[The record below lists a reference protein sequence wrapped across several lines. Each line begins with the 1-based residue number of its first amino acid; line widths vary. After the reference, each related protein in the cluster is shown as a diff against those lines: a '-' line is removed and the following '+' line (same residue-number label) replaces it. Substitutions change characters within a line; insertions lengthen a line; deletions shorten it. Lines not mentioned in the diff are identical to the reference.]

1 MKNRKLKLA
10 LLTVLPAILFWL
22 AWPPRDLFFLSF
34 VAFVPLFML
43 ERETNGRKGGGW
55 LIYLALLLWNAAI
68 SWWVWN
74 AEATSSIVMMTANA
88 GLMYL
93 PWLGYRKAKKTMS
106 ASRAFLVFIALWL
119 AYEYLHLNWQITW
132 PWFTLG
138 NIFAKH
144 NEVVQWYEITGTL
157 GGSLWVLVA
166 NTLIFSTIEKAK
178 KWTKW
183 IKPTSWVVL
192 PMLISIPFY
201 LWNRADQ
208 IVFKPAYFGQETLL
222 VQPNVDPYL
231 KFQQGE
237 EVNNLVKMLKMAEK
251 EITPNTKYVI
261 MPETAVVEYVDE
273 DYPFQYKSM
282 QVLRAFV
289 QKHPQI
295 HLVTG
300 ISTYNFY
307 DKDEP
312 MTESARKTENGQYY
326 ESYNTALEMN
336 GKGEI
341 DLYHKGKLVPGAEK
355 MPYPFIFG
363 FLEYFA
369 LDFGGITGS
378 LGSDP
383 YPTVFDAGEKPNLA
397 PLICYESVFPG
408 HVAGFTRKGAEI
420 LLVITNDGW
429 WEDTDGYKQHMYYA
443 CLRAIENRREVLRSA
458 NTGITCRI
466 DALGQLQER
475 TEWWE
480 PTVLKVN
487 ANHYT
492 RLTFYSQYG
501 DYIGRLASFIGVFF
515 VLGMFVKKKSK
526 IGTQG

>member
-1 MKNRKLKLA
+1 MKNRQLKLA

-43 ERETNGRKGGGW
+43 EKETKDIKYGAW
-55 LIYLALLLWNAAI
+55 LIYLSLLLWNAAI

-74 AEATSSIVMMTANA
+74 AEAISSIVMMTANA

-93 PWLGYRKAKKTMS
+93 PWLAYRKAKKTLS
-106 ASRAFLVFIALWL
+106 PSRAFLVFISLWL
-119 AYEYLHLNWQITW
+119 SYEYLHFNWQITW
-132 PWFTLG
+132 PWFALG

-144 NEVVQWYEITGTL
+144 NEVVQWYEITGTM
-157 GGSLWVLVA
+157 GGSLWVLMA
-166 NTLIFSTIEKAK
+166 NTLIFSTIQKAK
-178 KWTKW
+178 KWTQW
-183 IKPTSWVVL
+183 IKPALVVIV
-192 PMLISIPFY
+192 PMLISVPFY
-201 LWNRADQ
+201 QWN
-208 IVFKPAYFGQETLL
+208 KPFITGPGYETLL

-231 KFQQGE
+231 KFDE
-237 EVNNLVKMLKMAEK
+237 STKVSNLVKMLEMAEK
-251 EITPNTKYVI
+251 QIMPQTKYVI

-273 DYPFQYKSM
+273 DAMDQFESIRVLKS
-282 QVLRAFV
+282 FV
-289 QKHPQI
+289 EKHPQI

-307 DKDEP
+307 AKGEP
-312 MTESARKTENGQYY
+312 MTESARQTENGLYY
-326 ESYNTALEMN
+326 ESYNTALEMD

-341 DLYHKGKLVPGAEK
+341 ELYHKGKLVPGAEK
-355 MPYPFIFG
+355 MPYPFLFG

-369 LDFGGITGS
+369 LDFGGISGS
-378 LGSDP
+378 LGTDP
-383 YPTVFDAGEKPNLA
+383 EPTVFNAGDKPDLA

-408 HVAGFTRKGAEI
+408 HVAEFIRKGAEI

-429 WEDTDGYKQHMYYA
+429 WKDTDGYKQHMYYA

-466 DALGQLQER
+466 DALGRIQER

-492 RLTFYSQYG
+492 NLTFYSQYG

-515 VLGMFVKKKSK
+515 VLGMFVKRRSK
-526 IGTQG
+526 IGSR

>member
-1 MKNRKLKLA
+1 MRNKKLKLA

-22 AWPPRDLFFLSF
+22 AWPPRDLFFISF

-43 ERETNGRKGGGW
+43 EKETKGIKYGAW
-55 LIYLALLLWNAAI
+55 LIYLSLLLWNAAI

-74 AEATSSIVMMTANA
+74 AEATSSVVMMTANA
-88 GLMYL
+88 ALMYL
-93 PWLGYRKAKKTMS
+93 PWLGYRKAKKTLS
-106 ASRAFLVFIALWL
+106 QSRAFLVFISLWL

-144 NEVVQWYEITGTL
+144 NEVVQWYEITGTM
-157 GGSLWVLVA
+157 GGSLWVLMA
-166 NTLIFSTIEKAK
+166 NTLIYSTLNQDLKGG
-178 KWTKW
+178 KW
-183 IKPTSWVVL
+183 IKPALVIII
-192 PMLISIPFY
+192 PMVISIPFY
-201 LWNRADQ
+201 
-208 IVFKPAYFGQETLL
+208 FMAYEDATIDPNSEHETLL
-222 VQPNVDPYL
+222 VQPNVHPYL
-231 KFQQGE
+231 KFDE
-237 EVNNLVKMLKMAEK
+237 STKMSNLKKMLAMTEK
-251 EITPNTKYVI
+251 KVTPNTKFVI
-261 MPETAVVEYVDE
+261 LPETAVVEYIDE
-273 DYPFQYKSM
+273 DHPFQYESIQILGK
-282 QVLRAFV
+282 FV
-289 QKHPQI
+289 KDHPQI

-307 DKDEP
+307 DKGEAIA
-312 MTESARKTENGQYY
+312 ESARKTESGLYY
-326 ESYNTALEMN
+326 ESYNTALMIN

-341 DLYHKGKLVPGAEK
+341 ETYHKSKLVPGAEK
-355 MPYPFIFG
+355 MPYPFLFS

-378 LGSDP
+378 LGTDP
-383 YPTVFDAGEKPNLA
+383 FPTVFGAEEKPDLA

-408 HVAGFTRKGAEI
+408 HVAQFTRQGAEI

-429 WEDTDGYKQHMYYA
+429 WKDTDGYKQHMYYG

-466 DALGQLQER
+466 NALGQVQER

-487 ANHYT
+487 ALKHT
-492 RLTFYSQYG
+492 KLTFYSQYG
-501 DYIGRLASFIGVFF
+501 DYIGRLASFLGVFF
-515 VLGMFVKKKSK
+515 ALGMFVKGRSK
-526 IGTQG
+526 IGNI